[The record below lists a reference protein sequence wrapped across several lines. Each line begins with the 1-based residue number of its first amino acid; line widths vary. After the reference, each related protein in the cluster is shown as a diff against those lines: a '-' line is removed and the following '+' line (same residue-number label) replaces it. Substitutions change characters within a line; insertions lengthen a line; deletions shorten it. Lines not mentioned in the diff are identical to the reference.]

1 MMIARLN
8 LPLPTGKTFRSVIR
22 PDLVCRAQHTD
33 QAPSLTFFK
42 SLKVLCTTNEKS
54 LHHGVTRAFL
64 HRYSCRYHEVRCR
77 EKSVEHARV
86 LTEKNG
92 SMCIR
97 SANETN
103 GIFHQ
108 Y

>member
-1 MMIARLN
+1 MRKAYITEWQEL
-8 LPLPTGKTFRSVIR
+8 
-22 PDLVCRAQHTD
+22 
-33 QAPSLTFFK
+33 FFID
-42 SLKVLCTTNEKS
+42 V
-54 LHHGVTRAFL
+54 VA
-64 HRYSCRYHEVRCR
+64 